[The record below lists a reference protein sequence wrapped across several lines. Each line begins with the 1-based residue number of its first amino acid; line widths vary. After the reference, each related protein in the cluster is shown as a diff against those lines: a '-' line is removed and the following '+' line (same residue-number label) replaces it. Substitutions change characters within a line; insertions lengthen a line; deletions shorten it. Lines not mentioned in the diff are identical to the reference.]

1 MRDGIHSKWI
11 ADQPNGSLKFRVT
24 NDFVTEIT
32 VKNTKNTQVA
42 PLNLEIN
49 IIYSNIRN
57 ALLVNS
63 FIN

>member
-1 MRDGIHSKWI
+1 MGIHSKWI
-11 ADQPNGSLKFRVT
+11 TDQPNGSLTFRVT

-49 IIYSNIRN
+49 I
-57 ALLVNS
+57 
-63 FIN
+63 F